1 MNILITGGAGFLG
14 TRLAR
19 ELLQRGQLA
28 GRRIERL
35 MLADLFAPRDD
46 TLSRDPRV
54 QSLAGDLMASIPTL
68 FAQRWDA
75 VFHLASAV
83 SAECEADF
91 DLGLHANLDTTRALL
106 DACRAQTAG
115 GHAPPPGRP
124 KAAPAPSGGSEPRA
138 AGSVGAIS
146 PPMFFFSSSV
156 AVFGSDP
163 ALPLPA
169 VVHDDTLPTPQSSY
183 GIHKFVCEQ
192 LVADYTRKG
201 HIDGRAARLMT
212 VSVRPGKPNGAAS
225 GFLSGM
231 LREPL
236 AGQPSNCPVPLDTPV
251 ALSSPASTVA
261 GIIAVAEASREAFGG
276 RTAINLPALSLRVRD
291 MLDALTAFAGPEAAA
306 LVSHE
311 PDAATARIVAG
322 WPARFDSPRARAL
335 GLQADP
341 DFHAVLRQYAQDHPD
356 AVTTAA
362 ARTRLTPAR

>member
-14 TRLAR
+14 SRLAR

-46 TLSRDPRV
+46 TLTRDPRV
-54 QSLAGDLMASIPTL
+54 QSHTGDLMASIPTL

-106 DACRAQTAG
+106 DACRQQTAG
-115 GHAPPPGRP
+115 GHPPPL
-124 KAAPAPSGGSEPRA
+124 
-138 AGSVGAIS
+138 
-146 PPMFFFSSSV
+146 FFFSSSV

-169 VVHDDTLPTPQSSY
+169 VVGDDTLPTPQSSY

-251 ALSSPASTVA
+251 ALSSPATTVA
-261 GIIAVAEASREAFGG
+261 GIVAVAEASREAFGG
-276 RTAINLPALSLRVRD
+276 RTAINLPALSLRVSD
-291 MLDALTAFAGPEAAA
+291 MLDALGAFAGPEATA

-335 GLQADP
+335 GLRADP

-356 AVTTAA
+356 AVTSPA
-362 ARTRLTPAR
+362 ARPRPAPAR